1 MRGFCPQTRDLCIL
15 SNPVFEMQPFKL
27 NFFDLKDSLSNTAGA
42 DTGFMLTVA
51 PYKIITLC
59 ACAVTRLSEII
70 FVLSQWFLMSFPRR
84 MVLATELRLQKLKH

>member
-1 MRGFCPQTRDLCIL
+1 MVATCMTFL
-15 SNPVFEMQPFKL
+15 FKGQIH
-27 NFFDLKDSLSNTAGA
+27 TGA

-70 FVLSQWFLMSFPRR
+70 NVLSQWFLMSFPRR
-84 MVLATELRLQKLKH
+84 IVLATELRLQKLKH